1 MNISYN
7 WLREYAPVEESPEDL
22 AEILTM
28 GGLEVEGVREIGA
41 ALDGVVVGRV
51 QHVRPHPNADRLA
64 CCEVDLGG
72 PEAARIVCGAPNVAA
87 GQYVP
92 VATPGATLM
101 LPDRKH
107 PDQRTPV
114 LIRKAKLRG
123 EPSEGMICAED
134 ELGLS
139 DNHDEIMVLTAGDG
153 AAPRIGQPFA
163 EYLASRGTP
172 HRDAVLDV
180 SVTPNRP
187 DAASHLGV
195 ARDAAALTGVALRL
209 PEAPEPA
216 PGGEAAQ
223 CVAID
228 LQAPEAC
235 PRYVA
240 MIVRDVTVRE
250 SPPWLQ
256 AKLKAIGLRPRNNI
270 VDITNYL
277 LHDVG
282 QPLHAFDFDTLKGPR
297 IRVRLTEAP
306 TPFATLD
313 DKERTV
319 PPGAIMIADAERDI
333 AIGGVMGGQNSEVR
347 ETTKNVLVES
357 ACFDPAHIRRT
368 AKALGL
374 QSDASY
380 RFERGVDPTGQ
391 VRAAARAAA
400 LMAELGGGTVVPGM
414 VDAHP
419 APRERPP
426 IAVRATRIDHVLG
439 VRIPLETSERLLRSI
454 GFDAVR
460 EGEGE
465 TARLRCLAPPFRPD
479 IEREVDVIEEIVRLY
494 GYDRIP
500 EPTRAASLS
509 SGSRSSHVVRETPET
524 RLRRTARTLL
534 ASTGHREMYANS
546 MLRLDTAERFA
557 QIAGYAAGQ
566 VVRTLN
572 PISSEMAA
580 LRPSLLPG
588 ALQAIAFNRN
598 HGQRTLRFF
607 EFGHVFRRTDSQN
620 DADSQDDAN
629 NPRGADQHNAGA
641 GTYAEHESLLLT
653 FSGQATDAGWNT
665 SARPFDFFDAKGAA
679 DMLLR
684 HLRTPDIRMA
694 PAPDAS
700 SLLDIFSGNV
710 PVGKILEIR
719 PDASGDDAPEYTVY
733 AVELHW
739 THLVRRTAPF
749 LDRTYQAVERHPA
762 MERDMALVVD
772 RKEPAGDLLQTIRR
786 AGGRLLQHVRLFDLY
801 EGEQVGPGKKSVAF
815 ALRFSA
821 NRTLTDR
828 EVNKKMARIVHALEK
843 AHGALLRSE

>member
-7 WLREYAPVEESPEDL
+7 WLREYAPVEASPEEL

-28 GGLEVEGVREIGA
+28 GGLEVEGVRKIGA
-41 ALDGVVVGRV
+41 SLDGVVVGRV
-51 QHVRPHPNADRLA
+51 ERVRSHPNANRLV
-64 CCEVDLGG
+64 CCEVNLGG
-72 PEAARIVCGAPNVAA
+72 PEAASIVCGAPNVAA

-92 VATPGATLM
+92 VATPGATLL

-107 PDQRTPV
+107 PDRRAPV
-114 LIRKAKLRG
+114 LIRKTKLRG

-139 DNHDEIMVLTAGDG
+139 DNHDEIMVLTGGNG
-153 AAPRIGQPFA
+153 ATPRIGQPFA
-163 EYLASRGTP
+163 EYLAARGVA
-172 HRDAVLDV
+172 HQDAVLDV

-195 ARDAAALTGVALRL
+195 ARDAAALAGAPLRL
-209 PEAPEPA
+209 PETPDPT
-216 PGGEAAQ
+216 PGGEAAEL
-223 CVAID
+223 VAID
-228 LQAPEAC
+228 MQAPEAC
-235 PRYVA
+235 PRYAA
-240 MIVRDVTVRE
+240 MIVRDITVRE

-256 AKLKAIGLRPRNNI
+256 AKLKAIGLKPRNNI

-282 QPLHAFDFDTLKGPR
+282 QPLHAFDFDTLNGQR

-306 TPFATLD
+306 TPFTTLD

-319 PPGAIMIADAERDI
+319 PPGAIMIADAERDV

-347 ETTKNVLVES
+347 ETTRNVLVES
-357 ACFDPAHIRRT
+357 AFFDPSHIRRT
-368 AKALGL
+368 AKALGI

-391 VRAAARAAA
+391 VRAAARAAK
-400 LMAELGGGTVVPGM
+400 LMAELGEGTVVPGM

-419 APRERPP
+419 AP
-426 IAVRATRIDHVLG
+426 IAPRSITVRATRINHLLG

-454 GFDAVR
+454 GFDTAR
-460 EGEGE
+460 EGKAE
-465 TARLRCLAPPFRPD
+465 TARICCIAPPFRPD
-479 IEREVDVIEEIVRLY
+479 IEREVDVIEEIARLY

-500 EPTRAASLS
+500 EPARVASLT
-509 SGSRSSHVVRETPET
+509 GGGPRETPET

-534 ASTGHREMYANS
+534 ACTGHREIYTNS
-546 MLRLDTAERFA
+546 MLRAETAERFA

-588 ALQAIAFNRN
+588 ALQTIAFNRN
-598 HGQRTLRFF
+598 HGQRAMRFF
-607 EFGHVFRRTDSQN
+607 EFGHVFHRTDSEDNANSPGGAEQN
-620 DADSQDDAN
+620 ETAVEN
-629 NPRGADQHNAGA
+629 
-641 GTYAEHESLLLT
+641 YAEHESLLLT
-653 FSGQATDAGWNT
+653 FSGQATEAGWNT
-665 SARPFDFFDAKGAA
+665 SARPFDLFDAKGAVE
-679 DMLLR
+679 MLLR
-684 HLRTPDIRMA
+684 RMRAPDVRME
-694 PAPDAS
+694 PSPDAS
-700 SLLDIFSGNV
+700 SRLDVFSGNV
-710 PVGKILEIR
+710 HIGDILEIA
-719 PDASGDDAPEYTVY
+719 PDLSGGDAPEDITY
-733 AVELHW
+733 AAELHW
-739 THLVRRTAPF
+739 TSLVQRTAPY
-749 LDRTYQAVERHPA
+749 LDRAYRPVGRHPLA
-762 MERDMALVVD
+762 ERDMALIVD
-772 RKEPAGDLLQTIRR
+772 RNEPTGGLMQTIRQ
-786 AGGRLLQHVRLFDLY
+786 AGGRLLQQVRLFDLY
-801 EGEQVGPGKKSVAF
+801 EGEQMDPDKKSVAF
-815 ALRFSA
+815 ALRFGA